1 MKDTTTSIGAPELAT
16 QARLIEM
23 FEQDLGYEF
32 LGNKTD
38 EDNSNIIPELL
49 RANLLNRKDKEGK
62 PLYSKRLADAAIVKL
77 QSEAKDL
84 SSGLYAANKAV
95 YSILKYGA
103 KVQDEKGAIKTVM
116 LIDWDIVTNNDFQI
130 AEEVTVA
137 GLYDKR
143 PDLVIYVN
151 GIALGLIELKRASVS
166 VVKGIAQNIAN
177 HTKEMFIMP
186 FFTTMQLLTAGNN
199 SEGLRYGTIG
209 TPAKKYLEWRHDGFG
224 QNLEERDPVD
234 VLIES
239 EAAEFEEKL
248 DSQVYEMFS
257 PSRMLGL
264 IRNFTIFDRGK
275 KKVARY
281 SQYYGIKRTLART
294 AKHEGGIVWHSQG
307 SGKSIEMVLLAKH
320 VIERDHDGRVLI
332 VTDREE
338 LDEQIEKLF
347 IGVDEKIRRTK
358 SGKDLIDAIND
369 TAGGNLICSLI
380 HKFGKH
386 SGKTDESEDKL
397 DEEAVAKYIEEL
409 KAALPTGFKVKGNFT
424 IFVDECHRTQSGLLH
439 QAMKAILPDAI
450 LVGYTGTP
458 LLKKDKKTSME
469 VFGPY
474 IHTYKFP
481 EAVRDGVI
489 LDLRYEAR
497 DIPQDVTAKK
507 EIDAWFEAK
516 TAGLTDRAKARLKEK
531 WATMQNVVSSKSRL
545 GKIVEDIILDFA
557 TKPRL
562 MNGAGNAMLVADD
575 ILTACKFYN
584 LFHEH
589 EFKGCAV
596 ISSYVPAPSDISTSV
611 VDPEHRTD
619 EEVKYDT
626 YCKMIGVKRGEEVK
640 SIAKKV
646 EDFEKEA
653 KRQFVDEPANMKL
666 LIVVDKLLTG
676 FDAPPCTY
684 LYLDKHMQDHGLF
697 QAICRVNRLDDE
709 TKDFGY
715 IVDYRKLFGDLQ
727 DSLAMYSSDKAF
739 AGYDAEDVDGFVK
752 NVVKEASERFK
763 TILAVLDALCDGV
776 ESPAQGPQYRAYFGC
791 QGADTPEEETQFGQ
805 RREKLYRLVG
815 ALVRAYAVFAPRMES
830 AKVPQADRDFYAAR
844 VKFYLEL
851 RNDIGQASGDF
862 LDLKPYEPDMRYLID
877 TYIAAGES
885 ERLTTLENFS
895 LLDFI
900 DDKSNGNES
909 EPMSKEAQDNVAET
923 IENNAAKELVHKRL
937 MNPAFFERMSVVLK
951 KLIEDRKAGVI
962 EYKKL
967 LEEYKKLAEE
977 IKNPSVSGRYPASI
991 AGSPVKEALYDNFG
1005 EDEKLT
1011 LALHKAFLGSK
1022 LQGFKYNIA
1031 KQNQIKSALFAVLKD
1046 DDKVEAVYKILEAQ
1060 EA

>member
-1 MKDTTTSIGAPELAT
+1 MNNTTPIAAPEIAT

-23 FEQDLGYEF
+23 FEQRLKYEY
-32 LGNKTD
+32 LGNKAD
-38 EDNSNIIPELL
+38 EDNTNVIPELL
-49 RANLLNRKDKEGK
+49 RRNLLARG
-62 PLYSKRLADAAIVKL
+62 YSKRLADAAIVKL
-77 QSEAKDL
+77 QSEARDL

-95 YSILKYGA
+95 YSVLKYGA
-103 KVQDEKGAIKTVM
+103 KVQDEKGAIRTVM
-116 LIDWDIVTNNDFQI
+116 LIDWNDVDANDFQV

-143 PDLVIYVN
+143 PDLVLYVN
-151 GIALGLIELKRASVS
+151 GIAVALVELKRASVS

-186 FFTTMQLLTAGNN
+186 FFTTLQLLAAGND
-199 SEGLRYGTIG
+199 SEGLRYGTIF
-209 TPAKKYLEWRHDGFG
+209 TPAKMYLEWRHDGFSAHPD
-224 QNLEERDPVD
+224 ERDPVD
-234 VLIES
+234 VQIES
-239 EAAEFEEKL
+239 EAAAFEEKL
-248 DSQVYEMFS
+248 DAQAYEMFS
-257 PSRMLGL
+257 PRRLLSL
-264 IRNFTIFDRGK
+264 IRDYTIFDRGK

-294 AKHEGGIVWHSQG
+294 AKREGGIVWHSQG

-320 VIERDHDGRVLI
+320 VIERDSDARVLI

-338 LDEQIEKLF
+338 LDDQIEKLF
-347 IGVDEKIRRTK
+347 IGVDETIRRTT
-358 SGKDLIDAIND
+358 SGKDLIGAISKTD
-369 TAGGNLICSLI
+369 GGNLLCSLI
-380 HKFGKH
+380 HKFGKR
-386 SGKTDESEDKL
+386 SGDAATSDAKR

-409 KAALPTGFKVKGNFT
+409 KAALPSGFKVEGNFT
-424 IFVDECHRTQSGLLH
+424 VFVDECHRTQSGLLH
-439 QAMKAILPDAI
+439 QAMKAIMPNAVF
-450 LVGYTGTP
+450 VGYTGTP
-458 LLKKDKKTSME
+458 LLKKDKKTSLE

-481 EAVRDGVI
+481 EAVRDGVV

-497 DIPQDVTAKK
+497 DIPQDVTAQK

-545 GKIVEDIILDFA
+545 GKIAEDIILDFA

-562 MNGAGNAMLVADD
+562 VNGAGNALLVAHD
-575 ILTACKFYN
+575 IPTACAFYN
-584 LFHEH
+584 LFRER

-596 ISSYVPAPSDISTSV
+596 ISSYVPAPGDVSTSV
-611 VDPEHRTD
+611 VDPERRTAD
-619 EEVKYDT
+619 EVKYDT
-626 YCKMIGVKRGEEVK
+626 YCKMIGAQPGESVR
-640 SIAKKV
+640 SITKKV

-715 IVDYRKLFGDLQ
+715 VVDYRRLFGDLQ

-739 AGYDAEDVDGFVK
+739 PGYDAEDVDGFVK
-752 NVVKEASERFK
+752 NVVKASRERF
-763 TILAVLDALCDGV
+763 TTSLAALDALCEDV
-776 ESPAQGPQYRAYFGC
+776 EPPAQGPQYRAYFGC
-791 QGADTPEEETQFGQ
+791 QGADSPEDETKCAR

-815 ALVRAYAVFAPRMES
+815 ALARAYAVFSPRMER
-830 AKVPQADRDFYAAR
+830 AKVPQPDRDFYAKR

-851 RNDIGQASGDF
+851 RNDVGQASGDF

-885 ERLTTLENFS
+885 ECLTVLENFS

-900 DDKSNGNES
+900 DGKANGGDS
-909 EPMSKEAQDNVAET
+909 EPLSKEDKDNVAET

-951 KLIEDRKAGVI
+951 KLIEDRKAGVV
-962 EYKKL
+962 EYRKL
-967 LEEYKKLAEE
+967 LEEYRKLAEE
-977 IKNPSVSGRYPASI
+977 IKNPSVSGRYPATV
-991 AGSPVKEALYDNFG
+991 AGSPVKEVLYDNFG
-1005 EDEKLT
+1005 EDEKLA

-1046 DDKVEAVYKILEAQ
+1046 DDKVEAVYRILEAQ